1 MSPKNQQDYSEL
13 PLPYERHRFFFVF
26 SQDMC
31 ALSSSHPWPMLSMSA
46 PWGWKNSWLFEKR
59 CLGGYRSEKLWFL
72 QKDGQK
78 TLEFWDLSFFKVK
91 FWDWNSLVWVDF
103 EWLRGVRVF
112 ATENLALGQ
121 TTYAPFRWDHSG
133 IEAVDGLNE
142 TIWNL
147 GFWHIFGAFVI
158 VKTRGRAFTCVK
170 F

>member
-1 MSPKNQQDYSEL
+1 MSCPFPMNGTDFFCVL
-13 PLPYERHRFFFVF
+13 PGHVRFVF
-26 SQDMC
+26 ITSLANAFYVRTLRLEKFLAFWK
-31 ALSSSHPWPMLSMSA
+31 ALFGRISKWNVMIFYKKMV
-46 PWGWKNSWLFEKR
+46 KR
-59 CLGGYRSEKLWFL
+59 HWNFM
-72 QKDGQK
+72 
-78 TLEFWDLSFFKVK
+78 EFWDLSFFQVK
-91 FWDWNSLVWVDF
+91 FWDWDILVWVDF

-158 VKTRGRAFTCVK
+158 VKTRGFAFTCVK